1 MTDEDTNETL
11 MKTKITGVSGKA
23 LPTLGQSHG
32 SIDNQYFC
40 LPFFSYHLVIEYG
53 KHILDRPHAPLKNRR
68 FDTVLFAHAFF
79 I

>member
-1 MTDEDTNETL
+1 MTDEDTDETL
-11 MKTKITGVSGKA
+11 MKTKITGVLGIA

-32 SIDNQYFC
+32 WIDNQYFC
-40 LPFFSYHLVIEYG
+40 LPSFSYHLVIEYE
-53 KHILDRPHAPLKNRR
+53 KHSLGRPHAPLKNRR